1 MNELEAREIS
11 TSIFG
16 TSLSPLADDLLRR
29 AIRYAHLRAEWFLAD
44 LDARK
49 AMDATRTR
57 AHDAF
62 IDACNILSR
71 EMNKAGEDN
80 GWRRALG
87 YDRQV
92 IGDFACYLHCF
103 IAIEAR

>member
-16 TSLSPLADDLLRR
+16 TSLRPLADDLLRR
-29 AIRYAHLRAEWFLAD
+29 AIRYAHLRAERFLAD

-49 AMDATRTR
+49 AMDGTRTR

-71 EMNKAGEDN
+71 EMTKAGEDN
-80 GWRRALG
+80 G
-87 YDRQV
+87 
-92 IGDFACYLHCF
+92 
-103 IAIEAR
+103 

>member
-1 MNELEAREIS
+1 MNQLEALAIS
-11 TSIFG
+11 TSIFE
-16 TSLSPLADDLLRR
+16 TSLKHLTDDLLRR

-44 LDARK
+44 LDTRK
-49 AMDATRTR
+49 AMDTTRTR

-71 EMNKAGEDN
+71 EMGKAGEDN

-87 YDRQV
+87 DDRQV
-92 IGDFACYLHCF
+92 IGDFACHLHCF
-103 IAIEAR
+103 VAIDAR